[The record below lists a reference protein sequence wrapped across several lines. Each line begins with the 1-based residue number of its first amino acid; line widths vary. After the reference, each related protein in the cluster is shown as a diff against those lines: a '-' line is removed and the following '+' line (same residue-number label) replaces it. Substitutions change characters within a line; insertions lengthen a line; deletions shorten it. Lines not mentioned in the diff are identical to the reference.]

1 MPRLG
6 GARGLLDELRRTAQA
21 VAVRIAVGVA
31 VLAAASAATAAPAGS
46 ERLQRLLASGTPQE
60 LLDLAEAE
68 IAAGRYEQAVGLLS
82 ALVVQAPRDADLK
95 LLLADLYLRL
105 GARQQARVYLGQALA
120 AAGTAGL
127 APAQRRAAEAL
138 QAFLGD
144 PEAGPSRLAVL
155 GRLSTGLRYRSNAN
169 GGTSSDRVL
178 IADQA
183 VDPRDGAAEGD
194 FDWYTTGFAA
204 LQAPLAPDLVFDGRG
219 YLLARKQFEQTEN
232 DILAL
237 RVDPGLAIAVHRAA
251 GTEVT
256 LRPYAA
262 LGTTLVQ
269 DEVGLLTAGGGVE
282 LRQRLGTDWLF
293 HQAVEV
299 QALDFKETEA
309 RDFADAQDGSRTS
322 LEVGLRHEL
331 TGDLTATLSYGF
343 TYRTAA
349 ADFEAFVGHRLR
361 GGASLAYPT
370 PFAITRRESRLRFGA
385 ALDLADYDG
394 PNPTYS
400 ASEVREDR
408 EWAVDLSNALA
419 LSEALS
425 LDLSLSYSQ
434 RRSSLD
440 NYERDNAEAALGVS
454 FRF

>member
-1 MPRLG
+1 M
-6 GARGLLDELRRTAQA
+6 
-21 VAVRIAVGVA
+21 
-31 VLAAASAATAAPAGS
+31 
-46 ERLQRLLASGTPQE
+46 
-60 LLDLAEAE
+60 
-68 IAAGRYEQAVGLLS
+68 
-82 ALVVQAPRDADLK
+82 
-95 LLLADLYLRL
+95 
-105 GARQQARVYLGQALA
+105 
-120 AAGTAGL
+120 
-127 APAQRRAAEAL
+127 
-138 QAFLGD
+138 
-144 PEAGPSRLAVL
+144 
-155 GRLSTGLRYRSNAN
+155 
-169 GGTSSDRVL
+169 
-178 IADQA
+178 
-183 VDPRDGAAEGD
+183 
-194 FDWYTTGFAA
+194 
-204 LQAPLAPDLVFDGRG
+204 
-219 YLLARKQFEQTEN
+219 
-232 DILAL
+232 
-237 RVDPGLAIAVHRAA
+237 
-251 GTEVT
+251 
-256 LRPYAA
+256 
-262 LGTTLVQ
+262 
-269 DEVGLLTAGGGVE
+269 GLLTAGGGVE

-425 LDLSLSYSQ
+425 LDPEPQLQPASLQPRQLRTGQ
-434 RRSSLD
+434 RRSRARRQLPLLSLPRP
-440 NYERDNAEAALGVS
+440 EGAPR
-454 FRF
+454 